1 MRLVPDGEKTNSPS
15 PADCLLAAPRAED
28 VLYRNDIGAMVR
40 VIVQDNAS
48 TPYEL
53 ASCEAGLAKL
63 PNFLKL
69 KAVR

>member
-1 MRLVPDGEKTNSPS
+1 M
-15 PADCLLAAPRAED
+15 
-28 VLYRNDIGAMVR
+28 YRNDIGAKVR

-48 TPYEL
+48 TPYER